1 MIIFIMLLIGCLL
14 NILISGFSTLS
25 IAYAIFAA
33 LLLVLNISQLK
44 EKVNKIYYKN
54 KFINAVSASVL
65 ILSIALLVFSYFT
78 NPYKED
84 MEYFNKLEAAQRYAE
99 DGKTEKA
106 TALCEEL
113 LEEDTQDVNAL
124 LILGIMYMDNENY
137 EKSHQYLINA
147 YNIAPHDPD
156 VLYNLG
162 LNSYKNGKADNSYS
176 QFDKA
181 IEYYEM
187 LLKIDPRLLKP
198 HIYIGQIAMELENLQ
213 LAGHHFHL
221 AYRLAP
227 EDPSALWALADYQIR
242 TYSYAEAAK
251 TVDQALLLK
260 LDKDSIKV
268 FEEMKSQISLKLG
281 GE

>member
-14 NILISGFSTLS
+14 NLIISGISTLS
-25 IAYAIFAA
+25 IAYVIFAV
-33 LLLVLNISQLK
+33 LLLVLNIRKIK

-54 KFINAVSASVL
+54 KFINTVSASAVVL
-65 ILSIALLVFSYFT
+65 SVVLLVFSYFT

-84 MEYFNKLEAAQRYAE
+84 QDYFNKLETAQKFAE

-106 TALCEEL
+106 EAICEEL
-113 LEEDTQDVNAL
+113 LEEDAQDVNAL
-124 LILGIMYMDNENY
+124 LILGIMHLDNESY
-137 EKSHQYLINA
+137 DKSYQYLLDA
-147 YNIAPHDPD
+147 FNIAPHDPD

-162 LNSYKNGKADNSYS
+162 LNRYKNGKADNSLS
-176 QFDKA
+176 QYEKA

-198 HIYIGQIAMELENLQ
+198 HIYIGQIAMEAENLQ
-213 LAGHHFHL
+213 LAGHHFNQ

-227 EDPSALWALADYQIR
+227 EDPTALWALADYQIK
-242 TYSYAEAAK
+242 TYNYTEAAK
-251 TVDQALLLK
+251 TVEQALLLK
-260 LDKDSIKV
+260 LDKDSQKV
-268 FEEMKSQISLKLG
+268 FEELKGQIALKLG